1 MADRRSRVGH
11 RRVPVVLL
19 LLVSVLLAVPAA
31 PAAGQIAAD
40 EAIDAEVTAA
50 GAVLWDPLDG
60 RVLWARAP
68 STPRRMASTTKIMTA
83 LLAVEA
89 GTLDD
94 TVTVSAA
101 AAAAD
106 AEPGAATLNLRAGRQ
121 VGMRGLLMA
130 LMMRSGNDA
139 AAAVAE
145 HVAGSEDAF
154 VASMNARAEQLGLDD
169 TRFLDA
175 TGLSDSAAHH
185 ASPVDLARLAQTAMQ
200 LPGFA
205 DLVGTYR
212 ADVPGFGTLTSRNL
226 LLDTYRGAT
235 GVKTGYTAL
244 AGLCLVG
251 SATRDGR
258 TYYTTVLDSD
268 DNFADTTVLLDHA
281 FDEFT
286 VAAADDVAVG
296 AYRTAAGTVPLR
308 IVDTA
313 PHTVPVAATV
323 RVRSSLLPMPPTRIV
338 DGTRL
343 GRAELVVDGEVVDT
357 ATIESAAPLDGGPP
371 NAPAAAAG
379 AAMEDAVRAFI
390 RATPRRTQVPTG
402 S

>member
-1 MADRRSRVGH
+1 MADRRL
-11 RRVPVVLL
+11 PVVLL
-19 LLVSVLLAVPAA
+19 VALALVAVPVGPATGQTA
-31 PAAGQIAAD
+31 PAD
-40 EAIDAEVTAA
+40 EVTAA

-68 STPRRMASTTKIMTA
+68 SRPRRMASTTKIMTA

-106 AEPGAATLNLRAGRQ
+106 ADPGSATLNLRAGQQ
-121 VGMRGLLMA
+121 VGMRDLLTA

-145 HVAGSEDAF
+145 HVTGSEDAF
-154 VASMNARAEQLGLDD
+154 VAAMNARARELGLDD
-169 TRFLDA
+169 TQFLDP

-185 ASPVDLARLAQTAMQ
+185 ASPADLAQLAQTAMA
-200 LPGFA
+200 LPGFP

-226 LLDTYRGAT
+226 LLAHYRGAN

-244 AGLCLVG
+244 AGFCLVG

-258 TYYTTVLDSD
+258 TYYTAVLDSD
-268 DNFADTTVLLDHA
+268 DTFADTTVLLDHA
-281 FDEFT
+281 FEDFT
-286 VAAADDVAVG
+286 VMGADDVAAGV
-296 AYRTAAGTVPLR
+296 YRTAAGAVPLR
-308 IVDTA
+308 IVDAT
-313 PHTVPVAATV
+313 PHTVPVAGTV
-323 RVRSSLLPMPPTRIV
+323 RVRSFLLPTPPSRIAE
-338 DGTRL
+338 GTRL
-343 GRAELVVDGEVVDT
+343 GRAELVVDGKVVDT
-357 ATIESAAPLDGGPP
+357 ATIESADPLDSPP
-371 NAPAAAAG
+371 TMAPAGAAG
-379 AAMEDAVRAFI
+379 AAVEDAVRAFV
-390 RATPRRTQVPTG
+390 RATPRRTTVRTG
-402 S
+402 G

>member
-1 MADRRSRVGH
+1 MTGHRLRVADRRL
-11 RRVPVVLL
+11 PVAL
-19 LLVSVLLAVPAA
+19 LLVMALLVMALLVLPVG
-31 PAAGQIAAD
+31 PAAGQTAPAD
-40 EAIDAEVTAA
+40 EVTAA

-106 AEPGAATLNLRAGRQ
+106 AEPGSATLNLRAGQQ
-121 VGMRGLLMA
+121 VGMRNLLTA

-145 HVAGSEDAF
+145 HLAGSEDAF
-154 VASMNARAEQLGLDD
+154 VAAMNVRARELGLDH
-169 TRFLDA
+169 THFLDA

-185 ASPVDLARLAQTAMQ
+185 ASPVDLARLAQTAMV

-205 DLVGTYR
+205 ELVGTYS

-226 LLDTYRGAT
+226 LLDRYRGAT

-244 AGLCLVG
+244 AGLCLVA

-258 TYYTTVLDSD
+258 TYYATVLDSGD
-268 DNFADTTVLLDHA
+268 TFADTIVLLDHA
-281 FDEFT
+281 FEDFT
-286 VAAADDVAVG
+286 VAAADDVAAGV
-296 AYRTAAGTVPLR
+296 YRTAAGAVPLR
-308 IVDTA
+308 IVDAT
-313 PHTVPVAATV
+313 PHTVPVAGTV
-323 RVRSSLLPMPPTRIV
+323 RVRSSLLPTPPSRIA

-357 ATIESAAPLDGGPP
+357 ATIESADPLDRPP
-371 NAPAAAAG
+371 TTTPSASAG
-379 AAMEDAVRAFI
+379 AAVEDAVRAFV
-390 RATPRRTQVPTG
+390 RATPRRTPVRTG
-402 S
+402 G

>member
-1 MADRRSRVGH
+1 MAARRSRVGD

-19 LLVSVLLAVPAA
+19 LVLALLAGPAGSAAGRTAA
-31 PAAGQIAAD
+31 PDAVAD
-40 EAIDAEVTAA
+40 EVTAA

-68 STPRRMASTTKIMTA
+68 SMPRRMASTTKIMTA

-106 AEPGAATLNLRAGRQ
+106 AEPGAATLNLRAGQQ
-121 VGMRGLLMA
+121 VGMRSLLTA
-130 LMMRSGNDA
+130 VMMRSGNDA

-145 HVAGSEDAF
+145 HVTGSEDAF
-154 VASMNARAEQLGLDD
+154 VAAMNGRARQLGLDD

-185 ASPVDLARLAQTAMQ
+185 ASPADLARLAQTAMA

-205 DLVGTYR
+205 ELVGTYR
-212 ADVPGFGTLTSRNL
+212 ADIPGFGTLTSRNL
-226 LLDTYRGAT
+226 LLDRYRGAT

-244 AGLCLVG
+244 AGLCLVA

-258 TYYTTVLDSD
+258 TYYTAVLDSD
-268 DNFADTTVLLDHA
+268 DTFADTTVLLDHA
-281 FDEFT
+281 FDAFT
-286 VAAADDVAVG
+286 VAAADDVAAGV
-296 AYRTAAGTVPLR
+296 YRTAAGTVPLR

-313 PHTVPVAATV
+313 PHTVPVAGTV
-323 RVRSSLLPMPPTRIV
+323 RVRSSLLPTPPSRIT

-357 ATIESAAPLDGGPP
+357 ATIESAGPLDG
-371 NAPAAAAG
+371 ARTMTPAASAG
-379 AAMEDAVRAFI
+379 AAVEDAIRAFV
-390 RATPRRTQVPTG
+390 RATPRRTPVRTG
-402 S
+402 G

>member
-1 MADRRSRVGH
+1 VGD
-11 RRVPVVLL
+11 RRVPVVLV
-19 LLVSVLLAVPAA
+19 LVLVLLAWPAGH
-31 PAAGQIAAD
+31 AAGTTAAD
-40 EAIDAEVTAA
+40 HVVADEVTAA

-94 TVTVSAA
+94 TVTVSAT

-106 AEPGAATLNLRAGRQ
+106 TQQGAATLNLRAGQQ
-121 VGMRGLLMA
+121 VAMRSLLMA

-154 VASMNARAEQLGLDD
+154 VAAMNARAQELGLDD
-169 TRFLDA
+169 TRFRDA

-185 ASPVDLARLAQTAMQ
+185 ASPVDLATLAQTAMA
-200 LPGFA
+200 LPGFSE
-205 DLVGTYR
+205 LVGTYR

-226 LLDTYRGAT
+226 LLDRYRGAT

-244 AGLCLVG
+244 AGSCLVA

-258 TYYTTVLDSD
+258 TYYTAVLDSD
-268 DNFADTTVLLDHA
+268 DTFADTTVMLDHA
-281 FDEFT
+281 FDAFT
-286 VAAADDVAVG
+286 VAAADDVASGV
-296 AYRTAAGTVPLR
+296 YRTAAGTVPLR

-323 RVRSSLLPMPPTRIV
+323 RVRSSLLPTPPSRIV

-357 ATIESAAPLDGGPP
+357 ATIESAGPLDDAPQMT
-371 NAPAAAAG
+371 PAASAG
-379 AAMEDAVRAFI
+379 AAVEDAVRAFV
-390 RATPRRTQVPTG
+390 RATPRRTPVRTG
-402 S
+402 G

>member
-1 MADRRSRVGH
+1 MDRRPRVVE
-11 RRVPVVLL
+11 RRLPVML
-19 LLVSVLLAVPAA
+19 LLVAALLAGPAA
-31 PAAGQIAAD
+31 PAAAQATTAD
-40 EAIDAEVTAA
+40 TVDDEVTAA

-60 RVLWARAP
+60 RALWARAP

-106 AEPGAATLNLRAGRQ
+106 AVPGAATLNLRAGQQ
-121 VGMRGLLMA
+121 VAMRSLLTA

-145 HVAGSEDAF
+145 HVAGREEAF
-154 VASMNARAEQLGLDD
+154 VEAMNARARQLDLDD

-185 ASPVDLARLAQTAMQ
+185 TSPVDLARLAQTAMR

-205 DLVGTYR
+205 DLVGIYR

-226 LLDTYRGAT
+226 LLDSYRGAT

-244 AGLCLVG
+244 AGLCLVA

-258 TYYTTVLDSD
+258 TYYTVVLDSD
-268 DNFADTTVLLDHA
+268 DAFADTTVLLDHA
-281 FDEFT
+281 FTGFT
-286 VAAADDVAVG
+286 VAAADDVAAG
-296 AYRTAAGTVPLR
+296 SYRTAAGTVALR
-308 IVDTA
+308 IVDSA
-313 PHTVPVAATV
+313 PHTVPVTATV
-323 RVRSSLLPMPPTRIV
+323 RVRSSLLPTPPRRLA

-343 GRAELVVDGEVVDT
+343 GRAELIVDGEVVDT
-357 ATIESAAPLDGGPP
+357 ATIESAAALDGAPP
-371 NAPAAAAG
+371 AAPAAAAG
-379 AAMEDAVRAFI
+379 TAMEDAIRAFA
-390 RATPRRTQVPTG
+390 RATPRRTSVPTG
-402 S
+402 G